1 MNSSRITFAAAL
13 VLAAMQIP
21 VYASTVLY
29 ITGRIVEDPCDI
41 SPSSRT
47 ISVTCPQPSKID
59 TRQVS
64 YSEALNGSVAIRDRA
79 TMTMKYI
86 NPEKSLA
93 ILQVDY
99 R

>member
-1 MNSSRITFAAAL
+1 MVSSRVTFTAAL

-21 VYASTVLY
+21 AYASTVLL
-29 ITGRIVEDPCDI
+29 ITGSIVEDPCDI

-47 ISVTCPQPSKID
+47 ISVTCPQSSKLH

-64 YSEALNGSVAIRDRA
+64 YSDVLNGSVDIRDRA
-79 TMTMKYI
+79 TLTMKYL

-93 ILQVDY
+93 VVQVDY